1 MLRLVSHVEDRKA
14 KPVKATL
21 PVDHQGES
29 RLKPLRPPRR
39 CLVKNV
45 LDFVNPKQ
53 VQNELTT
60 TINEERDDSQALK
73 MGHG

>member
-1 MLRLVSHVEDRKA
+1 
-14 KPVKATL
+14 
-21 PVDHQGES
+21 
-29 RLKPLRPPRR
+29 
-39 CLVKNV
+39 KNV

-60 TINEERDDSQALK
+60 TTNEERDDSQALK